1 MDSVELQ
8 RKAPA
13 GAVSWDSALQGTI
26 VLRPSRTI
34 SSRGGFKVNGRGL
47 MGSAWVYT
55 ILYSVHCILLPIYHD
70 LSPRALAFPIS
81 GGYEISPLKDT
92 YS

>member
-1 MDSVELQ
+1 MRPVEVTLHFSRQMASLELQ

-13 GAVSWDSALQGTI
+13 GAESGDSALQGTI

-34 SSRGGFKVNGRGL
+34 SSGGGFKVNGRGL

-55 ILYSVHCILLPIYHD
+55 ILYSPLYT
-70 LSPRALAFPIS
+70 SSNIS
-81 GGYEISPLKDT
+81 
-92 YS
+92 